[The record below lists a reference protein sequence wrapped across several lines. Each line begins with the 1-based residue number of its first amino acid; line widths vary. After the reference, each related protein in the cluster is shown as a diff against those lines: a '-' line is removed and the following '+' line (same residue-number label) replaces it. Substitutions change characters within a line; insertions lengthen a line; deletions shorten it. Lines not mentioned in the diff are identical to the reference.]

1 MKQEEIFSDNAS
13 TEAIENQNIC
23 LDDLKL
29 TLLDQYIPDMYLN
42 HHRSI
47 YDNLKDVD
55 KLFHK
60 TRNFFNDTKLK
71 LVQDPLFKLFFYYCP

>member
-23 LDDLKL
+23 LDEMKL

-55 KLFHK
+55 
-60 TRNFFNDTKLK
+60 NFSIKHAIFSMTQN
-71 LVQDPLFKLFFYYCP
+71 